1 MVGGDCILQK
11 ERKLDCYFP
20 PFWRV
25 FTLFKD
31 SEMMVK
37 VGSNV
42 LWPRHPDLVKGS
54 IYSCPT

>member
-11 ERKLDCYFP
+11 ERKLGCYFP

-31 SEMMVK
+31 SEMMVE

-42 LWPRHPDLVKGS
+42 LVVQAP
-54 IYSCPT
+54 

>member
-1 MVGGDCILQK
+1 MVGGDCILHK

-20 PFWRV
+20 PFLRV

-31 SEMMVK
+31 SEMIVK

-42 LWPRHPDLVKGS
+42 LVAQAP
-54 IYSCPT
+54 

>member
-42 LWPRHPDLVKGS
+42 LVAQAP
-54 IYSCPT
+54 